1 MDALEKSH
9 PIKKSLST
17 YMRRYPAQN
26 AKTEDLWNVLSQSQF
41 LLSGQH
47 GKWVVPITLSIGS
60 YERQKKFLLET
71 SQGRVD
77 ICCLLRKYTK
87 LHK

>member
-26 AKTEDLWNVLSQSQF
+26 AKTEDLWNVLSQV
-41 LLSGQH
+41 SGVLFNIMMNTWTRKAGYPVIH
-47 GKWVVPITLSIGS
+47 VELKDSI
-60 YERQKKFLLET
+60 LEFKQA
-71 SQGRVD
+71 S
-77 ICCLLRKYTK
+77 
-87 LHK
+87 